1 MAVSEIQE
9 VGKRSVVVRVNESV
23 NAANAKL
30 FTEELLAVVA
40 AYPQFDIVLNF
51 KNVAYISSA
60 GLRALLLGQK
70 TATSKGGTMKV
81 INVQPAVMQVFNLS
95 GFAKVLTLG

>member
-1 MAVSEIQE
+1 MTIQE
-9 VGKRSVVVRVNESV
+9 IKGESSIQLSVEGQVDTITATELQQSILTAYQKTKSVILDLGQVG
-23 NAANAKL
+23 
-30 FTEELLAVVA
+30 
-40 AYPQFDIVLNF
+40 YM
-51 KNVAYISSA
+51 SSA

>member
-1 MAVSEIQE
+1 MTVEEIKGENSIQL
-9 VGKRSVVVRVNESV
+9 SVEGQVDTIT
-23 NAANAKL
+23 AP
-30 FTEELLAVVA
+30 ELQQNILTAF
-40 AYPQFDIVLNF
+40 QKT
-51 KNVAYISSA
+51 KNVILDLGQVGYMSSA